1 MGVAK
6 GLKSMQLPS
15 NFYCL
20 GAREAPLDIRHCP
33 PRPGADEMGGFFSTH
48 LPQTTPTLIDCT
60 HQCNVVQSS

>member
-1 MGVAK
+1 MAK

-33 PRPGADEMGGFFSTH
+33 PRPGADEMGGGGGGGGGSFPH
-48 LPQTTPTLIDCT
+48 ICHKPRPL
-60 HQCNVVQSS
+60 